1 MANIIIVGANQGIG
15 YYIAERLLAR
25 GHSVAILDTSLDQA
39 KALQASYPQRLLP
52 VCADARD
59 ASSIQSGVAQTVT
72 AFGSIDA
79 AIHNACLCTFASE
92 PDTGYDVYQD
102 VLDVNFFGALRLA
115 KAVLPYMRKAGKG
128 RIIFTS
134 SGVGVTGFVNISPYA
149 SSKGAIEALAKC
161 LEIENQPYGIS
172 FHLFHPPL
180 TNTASAAGLPI
191 PKEFKA
197 DARTVGYGLADHIW
211 SQKFVI
217 CHSALQSLQIWF
229 SYRHPLWIG
238 QPVAF
243 VRGDDIK
250 RRRNGEDK
258 LHPVEPVH
266 LHVFHRCR
274 QGAVCLFH
282 GDRLFVFN
290 GCYAIVPIS

>member
-1 MANIIIVGANQGIG
+1 MI
-15 YYIAERLLAR
+15 
-25 GHSVAILDTSLDQA
+25 
-39 KALQASYPQRLLP
+39 
-52 VCADARD
+52 ADAQNL
-59 ASSIQSGVAQTVT
+59 ASIQDGVSQSIKI
-72 AFGSIDA
+72 FSNIDA
-79 AIHNACLCTFASE
+79 AIHNACFCTFENEQNS
-92 PDTGYDVYQD
+92 DYTVYQKAM
-102 VLDVNFFGALRLA
+102 DVNFFGALRLA
-115 KAVLPYMRKAGKG
+115 KTVLPYMRKAQKG

-217 CHSALQSLQIWF
+217 CHSALQSLQIRF
-229 SYRHPLWIG
+229 SYRHPLWTG
-238 QPVAF
+238 
-243 VRGDDIK
+243 
-250 RRRNGEDK
+250 
-258 LHPVEPVH
+258 
-266 LHVFHRCR
+266 
-274 QGAVCLFH
+274 
-282 GDRLFVFN
+282 RLMTRMTQR
-290 GCYAIVPIS
+290 AAQER

>member
-52 VCADARD
+52 VRADARD
-59 ASSIQSGVAQTVT
+59 ASIQSGVAQTVT

-115 KAVLPYMRKAGKG
+115 KAVLPYMRKAGQG

-149 SSKGAIEALAKC
+149 SSKGAIDALA
-161 LEIENQPYGIS
+161 N
-172 FHLFHPPL
+172 
-180 TNTASAAGLPI
+180 
-191 PKEFKA
+191 
-197 DARTVGYGLADHIW
+197 
-211 SQKFVI
+211 
-217 CHSALQSLQIWF
+217 SL
-229 SYRHPLWIG
+229 
-238 QPVAF
+238 
-243 VRGDDIK
+243 
-250 RRRNGEDK
+250 
-258 LHPVEPVH
+258 
-266 LHVFHRCR
+266 
-274 QGAVCLFH
+274 
-282 GDRLFVFN
+282 
-290 GCYAIVPIS
+290 

>member
-1 MANIIIVGANQGIG
+1 MNEKEASLLANIIIVGANQGIG

-25 GHSVAILDTSLDQA
+25 GHSVAILDTSLAQA

-59 ASSIQSGVAQTVT
+59 AASIQSGVAQTVT

-92 PDTGYDVYQD
+92 PDTGYNVYQD

-238 QPVAF
+238 
-243 VRGDDIK
+243 
-250 RRRNGEDK
+250 
-258 LHPVEPVH
+258 
-266 LHVFHRCR
+266 
-274 QGAVCLFH
+274 
-282 GDRLFVFN
+282 RLMTRMTQR
-290 GCYAIVPIS
+290 AAQER

>member
-25 GHSVAILDTSLDQA
+25 GSSVAILDTSLDQA

-52 VCADARD
+52 VRADARD
-59 ASSIQSGVAQTVT
+59 AASIQSGVAQTVT

-161 LEIENQPYGIS
+161 LEIENPG
-172 FHLFHPPL
+172 
-180 TNTASAAGLPI
+180 NR
-191 PKEFKA
+191 K
-197 DARTVGYGLADHIW
+197 
-211 SQKFVI
+211 
-217 CHSALQSLQIWF
+217 SALRDLLSPVPPALDQHRFGGRAAHPQGRSKAPFKSF
-229 SYRHPLWIG
+229 SSYFL
-238 QPVAF
+238 
-243 VRGDDIK
+243 
-250 RRRNGEDK
+250 
-258 LHPVEPVH
+258 L
-266 LHVFHRCR
+266 
-274 QGAVCLFH
+274 
-282 GDRLFVFN
+282 
-290 GCYAIVPIS
+290 